1 MKRHSIL
8 TALLFF
14 GCSSGVFAKTQLG
27 KLPHSVAVFF
37 EQNDNQKWG
46 LSIEKDGAA
55 FFTRKEPVNIE
66 IYKDGAVIETLNAG
80 YDRFTEKD
88 GGYLAEATVA
98 YRDVSFLV
106 NDKWSVVNDALQVDR
121 TLVVRG
127 SMSGGFMSGIQL
139 SYHEPATR
147 DSVKLFAPGMI
158 YGTTDHLTAA
168 AIGGKNCKDFI
179 RIRED
184 RLPAPLIGAYFS
196 NGFSLC
202 VLNSKPDARTIKED
216 SRDLE
221 AKTIIDERLR
231 FGAIGADF
239 NQQNPEFGYW
249 FPGSEGGI
257 TYKGMTY
264 PYGQKK
270 KWSRRYHPISDGLK
284 QEYQV
289 SFRISKNDSFADFYT
304 GAWRWAWTTLQP
316 PINFQDIGL
325 VRRSVLNMVGDNVE
339 THHGITGLRK
349 WKYAMKGVEGTGA
362 KKYGATKTVMGFG
375 GSTVEAAC
383 FLLADSLVEN
393 NPLAT
398 KHRQLGEAVIN
409 TYLNLKLSPPA
420 GEGFTFEGQL
430 ATSEPSKNPLVY
442 LRSFGDGLKELL
454 KAAKREKKAGIEH
467 EDWIA
472 WARTFADWLLPQQQ
486 AEGGFPRTW
495 KQGTGVVGDPSPE
508 SSYMA
513 IPFLVLLGEI
523 TGEKRYLE
531 SALKAGDFC
540 WNSTQKDGVFVGAT
554 IDNPNVIDKE
564 AGTISLE
571 AYLLLYK
578 STSDKKWLTR
588 AVAAANFAET
598 WIYLWNV
605 PMPEDEESKD
615 LHWQQG
621 LSTVGIQLIS
631 TGHSLTDM
639 YMAFDTDEFAELYLK
654 THDTH
659 YYNVALLLLHNTKA
673 MVTLP
678 GRDFGFKGP
687 GWTQEHFSMGPVRGV
702 GLNRNWNPW
711 LASSQLNGMLEL
723 EELDKE
729 LYNKMIDK
737 EQASRPST
745 PTRK

>member
-1 MKRHSIL
+1 MKRYSIL
-8 TALLFF
+8 TTILFF
-14 GCSSGVFAKTQLG
+14 GCSSGIFSKTQLG

-37 EQNDNQKWG
+37 EQNDNKKWG

-55 FFTRKEPVNIE
+55 FFARQEPVDIE
-66 IYKDGAVIETLNAG
+66 ICNEGNVIEILSAG

-106 NDKWSVVNDALQVDR
+106 TDKWSVVNDALQVDR
-121 TLVVRG
+121 TLVVKG

-139 SYHEPATR
+139 SYHEAATR

-168 AIGGKNCKDFI
+168 AIGGKGCKDFI

-184 RLPAPLIGAYFS
+184 RLPAPLLGAYFA

-221 AKTIIDERLR
+221 AKTIVDERLR

-239 NQQNPEFGYW
+239 HQEKPEFGYW
-249 FPGSEGGI
+249 FPGTEGGI

-264 PYGQKK
+264 PHGQLK
-270 KWSRRYHPISDGLK
+270 KWSRRYHPIREGLK
-284 QEYQV
+284 QGYQV
-289 SFRISKNDSFADFYT
+289 SFRISKNDSFSDFYA
-304 GAWRWAWTTLQP
+304 GSWKWAWTTLQP

-325 VRRSVLNMVGDNVE
+325 VRRSVVNMVGDNVE
-339 THHGITGLRK
+339 THHGIAGLRK
-349 WKYAMKGVEGTGA
+349 WKYARKGVEGT
-362 KKYGATKTVMGFG
+362 GATKTVMGFG
-375 GSTVEAAC
+375 GSSVEAAC
-383 FLLADSLVEN
+383 FLVTDSLVEN

-398 KHRQLGEAVIN
+398 KHRQLGEDVIN

-420 GEGFTFEGQL
+420 GEGFSFDGKPI
-430 ATSEPSKNPLVY
+430 TSEPTRDPLVY

-454 KAAKREKKAGIEH
+454 KTAKREKKAGNEH

-486 AEGGFPRTW
+486 ADGGFPRAW
-495 KQGTGVVGDPSPE
+495 KQGTGVVSDPSPE
-508 SSYMA
+508 SSYTV

-523 TGEKRYLE
+523 TGDKRYVE

-554 IDNPNVIDKE
+554 FDNPNVIDKE

-571 AYLLLYK
+571 AYLMLYK
-578 STSDKKWLTR
+578 HTSDKKWLNR
-588 AVAAANFAET
+588 AVVAANFAET

-615 LHWQQG
+615 LHWQKG

-654 THDTH
+654 THDAH
-659 YYNVALLLLHNTKA
+659 YYDVALLLLHNTKT

-678 GRDFGFKGP
+678 GRDLGLKGP
-687 GWTQEHFSMGPVRGV
+687 GWMQEHWSMAPTRGV
-702 GLNRNWNPW
+702 GLCQNWNPW
-711 LASSQLNGMLEL
+711 LATSQLNGTQEL

-729 LYNKMIDK
+729 LYRKMTDK
-737 EQASRPST
+737 EQASDPGTLR
-745 PTRK
+745 

>member
-1 MKRHSIL
+1 MRRYSIL
-8 TALLFF
+8 TAILFF
-14 GCSSGVFAKTQLG
+14 GCNSGVLAKTQLG
-27 KLPHSVAVFF
+27 ALPHSVAVFF
-37 EQNDNQKWG
+37 EKNDDKKWG
-46 LSIEKDGAA
+46 LRIEKDGAE
-55 FFTRKEPVNIE
+55 FFTRKEPVNLEICNEGNGIE
-66 IYKDGAVIETLNAG
+66 ALNAG

-88 GGYLAEATVA
+88 GSYLAESTVSF
-98 YRDVSFLV
+98 RDVSFLV
-106 NDKWSVVNDALQVDR
+106 TDKWSVVNDSFQVDR
-121 TLVVRG
+121 TLVVKG
-127 SMSGGFMSGIQL
+127 GMSGGFMSGIQL
-139 SYHEPATR
+139 SSHEPATR

-158 YGTTDHLTAA
+158 YGTTDHLTAS

-184 RLPAPLIGAYFS
+184 RLPAPLLGAYFA

-202 VLNSKPDARTIKED
+202 VMNSKPDARTIKED

-221 AKTIIDERLR
+221 ANTIIDERLR

-239 NQQNPEFGYW
+239 HEEKPEFGYW
-249 FPGSEGGI
+249 FPGTEGGI

-264 PYGQKK
+264 PYGQMK
-270 KWSRRYHPISDGLK
+270 KWSRRYHPIRDGLK

-289 SFRISKNDSFADFYT
+289 SFRISKNDSFVDFYT

-325 VRRSVLNMVGDNVE
+325 VRRSVVNMVGDNVE
-339 THHGITGLRK
+339 THHGISGLKK
-349 WKYAMKGVEGTGA
+349 WKYARKGTEDT
-362 KKYGATKTVMGFG
+362 GATKTVMGFG

-383 FLLADSLVEN
+383 YLLADSLVEN

-398 KHRQLGEAVIN
+398 KHRQLGEAVIH

-420 GEGFTFEGQL
+420 GEGFNFEG
-430 ATSEPSKNPLVY
+430 APVTSEPSKDPLVY
-442 LRSFGDGLKELL
+442 LRSFSDALKELL
-454 KAAKREKKAGIEH
+454 KAAKREKKAGMEH

-486 AEGGFPRTW
+486 KEGGFPRTW
-495 KQGTGVVGDPSPE
+495 KQGTGVVADPSPE

-513 IPFLVLLGEI
+513 IPFLILLGEI

-531 SALKAGDFC
+531 SALKAGNFC
-540 WNSTQKDGVFVGAT
+540 WNSTQKEGVFVGAT

-578 STSDKKWLTR
+578 STSDKKWLAR
-588 AVAAANFAET
+588 AIAAANFAET

-605 PMPEDEESKD
+605 PMPEDEEQKD

-654 THDTH
+654 TRDAH
-659 YYNVALLLLHNTKA
+659 YYEVALLLLHNTKT

-687 GWTQEHFSMGPVRGV
+687 GWTQEHFSIGPTRGV

-729 LYNKMIDK
+729 LYRKMTDK
-737 EQASRPST
+737 GNASDPGTPS
-745 PTRK
+745 PLER